1 MINEL
6 SIKYQKQAAWFV
18 FVIFSF
24 QMITPAIA
32 YPMEPPVQKPFRT
45 NNYRYLL
52 STKNNPEHPGPYI
65 SSHIKHDFSTKAR
78 SQQIKEN
85 RKTAG
90 PGPGQPE
97 MQTFQSVNTSNMV
110 DLFTGDFSYNI
121 PLLDVGGYP
130 VNIHYTGG
138 VSMDQEASWVG
149 LGWNI
154 NPGTISRNMRGIPDD
169 FDGEDSIVRT
179 QHVKPN
185 KTAGVTVG
193 GDVELTGLPLHVG
206 ASLGIFKNNY
216 NGWGI
221 ESGINAAINSSD
233 KSSGALSG
241 GLSLS
246 NNSQTGLTISPSI
259 SVNLGQQEQDLH
271 GKSTLSTNYNSRT
284 GISALQLHT
293 EVRAENDDDKKLT
306 NALHNV
312 SDNIP
317 NTVSLSFAVP
327 SYIPTIS
334 MPYTSTNYA
343 LTVKIGGE
351 IATLHPNVY
360 ANGYVSQQ
368 EIKTEDQ
375 KQSIPAIGYLYYTEG
390 NDQPNALL
398 DVNREKET
406 QFNIKSSPVI
416 AIPQYTY
423 DLYSISGEGTGGM
436 FRPYRGDIG
445 FARDASMRTKSATY
459 NGSVDLGFGGY
470 FHVGTDFIPIK
481 AITESRGWQNHSAN
495 SINNYIRF
503 QKNDTTFQSVY
514 FRNPG
519 EKTSN
524 TNAYYHSVGDD
535 ALMRIKL
542 GGDKSNIIAL
552 NTFTLLKGGQ
562 QTGEIPVTAPPVKIN
577 RDKRTQLISYL
588 TADEA
593 SQYGLDKTIKSY
605 KENTVPTGNCSD
617 SFTVISRVDNVIRK
631 KHHLSEIDVTNS
643 DGRRYIYGLPAY
655 NVEQKEVTFSVNK
668 EIDSNNFNN
677 GLVGYSPAGVYNGNY
692 YQGDNSPG
700 NNKGKENYYTE
711 DSVPAYA
718 HDFLLTGV
726 LSPDYVD
733 ITGDGITPDD
743 IGDGVKFNYTRVYGA
758 DNDFFDWR
766 TPTQENKANYNEG
779 LKTYSRDD
787 KGTYLYGK
795 KEVWYLNSI
804 ESKTMIAV
812 FKISNNRKDAEAEKG
827 ENGGLDDL
835 KQLRR
840 LDEIDLYAKA
850 DLVEN
855 GTKAKPIKTVHF
867 VYSYTLCHGIDPADS
882 SVAKLTLDSIW
893 FSYNANYKG
902 RINPYVFH
910 YNPGSSGTPQAEY
923 NPSYNPKNYDRWGN
937 FKDPKSNPGSLS
949 NVDYPYSVQDSVSA
963 AQNASAWEMTD
974 IQLPSSGRLKITYE
988 SDDYAY
994 VQNKRACEL
1003 FQIAG
1008 FASDPAFTPTNQLYA
1023 SSSIENYY
1031 VFVNTNLSIPDTASL
1046 RRAFLGNNDTVYF
1059 KIAVQMPLDMW
1070 GSGYE
1075 FVPGYGVVAAIG
1087 FSGSNIHQF
1096 WLKLKPIDKES
1107 PISKNALQ
1115 FLRLNLPSKAYPG
1128 SETGNDLS
1136 FSSAVSM
1143 LASSYKEIANT
1154 INGFDKEAK
1163 IKELC
1168 KYADLS
1174 KSFIR
1179 LTSPVYKKYGGGYRV
1194 RRVELFDNW
1203 NKMTGQKEA
1212 SYGQEYTYTTTEKV
1226 NDQSITISSGVASYE
1241 PNIGN
1246 EENPFREPIPFA
1258 EQLAPLAPVNYTYVE
1273 KPIGEAFYPSA
1284 SVGYSRVI
1292 VRTINRKAKSANGW
1306 EETTFYTTKDFPTL
1320 VDYTVLDD
1328 YSKKRY
1334 NPVLSSFLK
1343 INAKNFMTLSQG
1355 FKVELNDM
1363 NGKMKSEA
1371 SYAETDS
1378 LHPIKGSYYFYKED
1392 NPNAFQK
1399 HLNNSVPVLDSLTGH
1414 IDENGTIGKD
1424 IEVMVDMREQSTKS
1438 ITTAYS
1444 PNVDVIP
1451 FFWFPLP
1458 IPSVWPLP
1466 QKEQTM
1472 FRSAATVKIIHR
1484 YGILDSVVVIDKGS
1498 VVSTKNLVY
1507 DGETGD
1513 VIVSRT
1519 NNEFN
1524 DPVYNFNYPA
1534 YWAYSG
1540 MAPAYQNMG
1549 AVFYHKNIMCINGK
1563 LFNAQD
1569 GSDFNTKRFF
1579 ESGDELWVRS
1589 ANQVPYDPLCSVLHP
1604 DLSARPQ
1611 KLWVVDASKGKEKA
1625 EGLFLIDKDGVP
1637 YTGVIDSLK
1646 IIRSG
1651 KRNMSAASAG
1661 SIVSLADPVREVSP
1675 GNFKIVIDSA
1685 TSVIHTTA
1693 TSYKDLWQVENTLF
1707 QKDTVVTVYDTI
1719 TVHPTTDV
1727 TTFREETVHGSLVDL
1742 TSTGEAVT
1750 VHSPNIAASADMRA
1764 ASNGVSCG
1772 WSYAMLTKSAITFDT
1787 SAIPSGSTILSATL
1801 NLTPRIPFDLWVRK
1815 KLKRGK
1821 SRVLC
1826 GYSNTYD
1833 WSKTNNYYAG
1843 DGYAALGRITTS
1855 WNIYTP
1861 YSSIETFVNSRIG
1874 VIWYQYNNLNVTS
1887 LLQEMV
1893 DYHTKYGLMFEMFGT
1908 YDGINYLDFCSGYQP
1923 NINNRNGSGCSDE
1936 SGTLPCTCQAP
1947 VLTITYRIAV
1957 DTTIKVCRANI
1968 SDTATNPYR
1977 WGILGN
1983 WRIDKAYTYY
1993 GDRKEDDAAITAS
2006 NIRKEGVLKD
2016 FTPFWQFTD
2025 STLLANPDTTKW
2037 VWNSAMS
2044 KYNRKGFEIENYDP
2058 LGRYNSGLYGYNETL
2073 PIAVSQNSKYRE
2085 LLFDG
2090 FEDYNYQAENCVI
2103 CPSSREFD
2111 FTTGNSNV
2119 SVSNQQSHTGLYSLK
2134 INAGFN
2140 SSLTIPVSPDT
2151 LLPAL
2156 SFKID
2161 SSAIYKTSVI
2171 GKGMGLSAS
2180 YYGYRGGKTPCGT
2193 DITFTRI
2200 DTTIDFMWGLTAPF
2214 PAMCP
2219 NHYTVTWQ
2227 GYIQAPSSGDFTF
2240 YGNSD
2245 FLISARINNQ
2255 TLFVGKSGQ
2264 GTISLVAGN
2273 IYPLTVQY
2281 TYNSIWFHP
2290 FSSVH
2295 LYWSSNIMPKS
2306 IVPKEFLYNQNMT
2319 PADTVGSFSSTILKY
2334 CINANNVKQN
2344 NMIRPT
2350 FSPVQGDHLIV
2361 SGWVRIDA
2369 TDCNSIPAIDN
2380 VINASFDAGGS
2391 NPVTL
2396 QRTGTRIEGWQRY
2409 EGEVTVPVNAT
2420 TMTISITAPSTNNI
2434 FLDDIRVQPFNS
2446 SMKGFV
2452 YNPVNLRLMAEL
2464 DENNYATFYEYDDD
2478 GTLVRVKKE
2487 TEQGIKT
2494 VQETRSA
2501 LIKDN

>member
-6 SIKYQKQAAWFV
+6 SIKYQKPAAWFV

-24 QMITPAIA
+24 QMIMPVIA
-32 YPMEPPVQKPFRT
+32 YPREQAIQRAYKID
-45 NNYRYLL
+45 NYQLWHSPKENSML
-52 STKNNPEHPGPYI
+52 SEPYI
-65 SSHIKHDFSTKAR
+65 SSDIKHVFSIKKGAG
-78 SQQIKEN
+78 SQIRGN
-85 RKTAG
+85 MKTAG

-138 VSMDQEASWVG
+138 ISMDQESSWVG

-169 FDGEDSIVRT
+169 FDGQDSIVRT

-185 KTAGVTVG
+185 KTVGVTVG
-193 GDVELTGLPLHVG
+193 GDVELKGLPLHVG

-221 ESGINAAINSSD
+221 ENGINAAINSSD

-271 GKSTLSTNYNSRT
+271 GRSTLSTNYNSRT

-293 EVRAENDDDKKLT
+293 EVRAEIDDDKKLS
-306 NALHNV
+306 NASQNIT
-312 SDNIP
+312 DNIP

-351 IATLHPNVY
+351 IATVHPSVY

-368 EIKTEDQ
+368 EIKPADQ
-375 KQSIPAIGYLYYTEG
+375 KQSIPAIGYLYYTQG
-390 NDQPNALL
+390 NNQPNALL

-406 QFNIKSSPVI
+406 QFNVKSSPVI

-445 FARDASMRTKSATY
+445 FARDANMRTKSATY
-459 NGSVDLGFGGY
+459 NGSVDLGFGAY

-481 AITESRGWQNHSAN
+481 AITESKGWQNQGTN

-503 QKNDTTFQSVY
+503 QKNDTTFQNVY

-524 TNAYYHSVGDD
+524 TKAYYHSIGDD

-552 NTFTLLKGGQ
+552 NTFSLLKGGQ
-562 QTGEIPVTAPPVKIN
+562 QTGEITLTAPAVKIN

-593 SQYGLDKTIKSY
+593 SEYGLDKTIKSY

-617 SFTVISRVDNVIRK
+617 SFAVIPRVDNVIRK

-655 NVEQKEVTFSVNK
+655 NVEQKEVTFSVDK

-677 GLVGYSPAGVYNGNY
+677 GLVNYSPAGVYNGTY
-692 YQGDNSPG
+692 YQGDNSAG
-700 NNKGKENYYTE
+700 NNKGKENYYTQ
-711 DSVPAYA
+711 DSIPAYA

-743 IGDGVKFNYTRVYGA
+743 IGDGVKFNYTRVYGE
-758 DNDFFDWR
+758 DNNFFDWR

-850 DLVEN
+850 DLVAN
-855 GTKAKPIKTVHF
+855 GAKARPIKTVHF
-867 VYSYTLCHGIDPADS
+867 VYSYTLCPGIDPGNS

-910 YNPGSSGTPQAEY
+910 YSPGSSGTPQAEY

-937 FKDPKSNPGSLS
+937 FKNPKSNPGGLS
-949 NVDYPYSVQDSVSA
+949 NVDYPYSVEDSVSA
-963 AQNASAWEMTD
+963 AQNSSAWEMTD
-974 IQLPSSGRLKITYE
+974 VQLPSSGRLKITYE

-994 VQNKRACEL
+994 VQNKRACNL

-1008 FASDPAFTPTNQLYA
+1008 FASDPTFTPTNQLYT

-1059 KIAVQMPLDMW
+1059 KIAVQMPPDMW

-1075 FVPGYGVVAAIG
+1075 FVPGYGVVSAIG
-1087 FSGSNIHQF
+1087 FSGNIHQF
-1096 WLKLKPIDKES
+1096 WLKLKAIDNES

-1143 LASSYKEIANT
+1143 LASSYREIANT

-1168 KYADLS
+1168 KYSDLS

-1179 LTSPVYKKYGGGYRV
+1179 LTNPVYKKYGGGYRV
-1194 RRVELFDNW
+1194 KRVELFDNW
-1203 NKMTGQKEA
+1203 NKMTSQKEA
-1212 SYGQEYTYTTTEKV
+1212 SYGQEYDYTTTEKV
-1226 NDQSITISSGVASYE
+1226 NGESLTISSGVASYE

-1258 EQLAPLAPVNYTYVE
+1258 EQLAPLAPVNYTYIE

-1292 VRTINRKAKSANGW
+1292 VRTINRKARSANGW
-1306 EETTFYTTKDFPTL
+1306 QETTFYTTKDFPTL

-1378 LHPIKGSYYFYKED
+1378 LHPIKGSYYFYNED

-1414 IDENGTIGKD
+1414 IDENGTVGKD

-1540 MAPAYQNMG
+1540 MAPAYQNIG
-1549 AVFYHKNIMCINGK
+1549 TVFYQKNIMCINGK
-1563 LFNAQD
+1563 LFNAAD
-1569 GSDFNTKRFF
+1569 GSDFDTKKFF

-1589 ANQVPYDPLCSVLHP
+1589 AKHVPYDPQCAVLHP
-1604 DLSARPQ
+1604 DISGKPQ
-1611 KLWVVDASKGKEKA
+1611 KLWVVDASRGKEKA

-1661 SIVSLADPVREVSP
+1661 SILSLVDPVREVSP

-1685 TSVIHTTA
+1685 TNVIHTTA

-1719 TVHPTTDV
+1719 TVHPAIDV
-1727 TTFREETVHGSLVDL
+1727 TTFREETVHGSLADL

-1764 ASNGVSCG
+1764 ASNGLSCG
-1772 WSYAMLTKSAITFDT
+1772 WSYGMLTKSAITFDT
-1787 SAIPSGSTILSATL
+1787 SAIPSGSIILSATL

-1861 YSSIETFVNSRIG
+1861 YSSIETSVNSRIG
-1874 VIWYQYNNLNVTS
+1874 VIWYNYNNLNVTS

-1893 DYHTKYGLMFEMFGT
+1893 NYHTKYGLMFEMFGT
-1908 YDGINYLDFCSGYQP
+1908 YDGINFLDFCSGYQP

-1936 SGTLPCTCQAP
+1936 TGTLPCTCQAP
-1947 VLTITYRIAV
+1947 ALTITYRIPV

-1983 WRIDKAYTYY
+1983 WRVDKAYSYY
-1993 GDRKEDDAAITAS
+1993 GDRKENDASITAT
-2006 NIRKEGVLKD
+2006 NIRKEGALKD

-2025 STLLANPDTTKW
+2025 STLLDNPDTAKW

-2073 PIAVSQNSKYRE
+2073 PVAVSQNSKYSE

-2090 FEDYNYQAENCVI
+2090 FEDYNYKAENCVM

-2111 FTTGNSNV
+2111 FATGNNNV
-2119 SVSNQQSHTGLYSLK
+2119 SISNQQSHTGLYSLK

-2140 SSLTIPVSPDT
+2140 SSLTIPVTPDT

-2161 SSAIYKTSVI
+2161 SSAIYKTSVV
-2171 GKGMGLSAS
+2171 GKGTGLSAS

-2193 DITFTRI
+2193 DLTFTRI
-2200 DTTIDFMWGLTAPF
+2200 DTAIDFMWGLTAPF

-2245 FLISARINNQ
+2245 FVISARINNQ

-2319 PADTVGSFSSTILKY
+2319 PADTVGSFSGTILKY
-2334 CINANNVKQN
+2334 CINANSVKQN

-2369 TDCNSIPAIDN
+2369 TDCNNLPAIDN
-2380 VINASFDAGGS
+2380 VINAGFDVGGNTS
-2391 NPVTL
+2391 VTL
-2396 QRTGTRIEGWQRY
+2396 QRTGARIEGWQRY
-2409 EGEVTVPVNAT
+2409 EGEVMVPVNAS
-2420 TMTISITAPSTNNI
+2420 TMTISIAAPSANNI

-2487 TEQGIKT
+2487 TEQGIQT

>member
-6 SIKYQKQAAWFV
+6 SIKYQKPAAWFV

-24 QMITPAIA
+24 QMILPVIA
-32 YPMEPPVQKPFRT
+32 YPMPGVQKPT
-45 NNYRYLL
+45 YNYPYFSAAKNPIPSGPPI
-52 STKNNPEHPGPYI
+52 STDT
-65 SSHIKHDFSTKAR
+65 KHDFSIKKEAGL
-78 SQQIKEN
+78 QQIRGN
-85 RKTAG
+85 MKTTG

-138 VSMDQEASWVG
+138 ISMDQEASWVG

-169 FDGEDSIVRT
+169 FDGQDSIVRT

-193 GDVELTGLPLHVG
+193 GDVELVGLPLNVG

-221 ESGINAAINSSD
+221 ETGINAAINSSD
-233 KSSGALSG
+233 KSSGSLTE
-241 GLSLS
+241 GLSLT
-246 NNSQTGLTISPSI
+246 NNSQTGLSISPSI
-259 SVNLGQQEQDLH
+259 SIGLGQDDQELH
-271 GKSTLSTNYNSRT
+271 GNSTLSTNYNSRT

-293 EVRAENDDDKKLT
+293 EVRGEDDDNKKLS
-306 NALHNV
+306 NASKNF
-312 SDNIP
+312 SGSIP
-317 NTVSLSFAVP
+317 NTASLSFAVP
-327 SYIPTIS
+327 SYIPTIN
-334 MPYTSTNYA
+334 MPYTSTQYA
-343 LTVKIGGE
+343 LTVKLGLE
-351 IATLHPNVY
+351 KWTLHPNVY
-360 ANGYVSQQ
+360 ADGYVSQQ
-368 EIKTEDQ
+368 EIKPEDQ
-375 KQSIPAIGYLYYTEG
+375 RQAIPAIGYLYYTEG
-390 NDQPNALL
+390 NNQPNALL

-406 QFNIKSSPVI
+406 QFNVKSSPVI

-459 NGSVDLGFGGY
+459 NGSVDLGFGAY

-481 AITESRGWQNHSAN
+481 AITESKGWQNQGAN
-495 SINNYIRF
+495 SMNNYIRF

-524 TNAYYHSVGDD
+524 TDAYYHSIGDD

-542 GGDKSNIIAL
+542 GGDKSNITAL

-593 SQYGLDKTIKSY
+593 SQYGLDKTIRSY
-605 KENTVPTGNCSD
+605 KENTIPTGNCSD

-655 NVEQKEVTFSVNK
+655 NVEQKEVTFSVDK

-677 GLVGYSPAGVYNGNY
+677 GLVSYSPAGVYNGNY

-700 NNKGKENYYTE
+700 NNKGKENYYTQ
-711 DSVPAYA
+711 DSIPAYA

-758 DNDFFDWR
+758 DNNFFDWR

-804 ESKTMIAV
+804 ESKTMIAI

-850 DLVEN
+850 DLVAN
-855 GTKAKPIKTVHF
+855 GTKARPIKTVHF
-867 VYSYTLCHGIDPADS
+867 VYSYTLCPGIDPDDP

-910 YNPGSSGTPQAEY
+910 YSPGSSGTPQAEY

-937 FKDPKSNPGSLS
+937 FKDPKSNPGGLS

-1008 FASDPAFTPTNQLYA
+1008 FASDPAFTPTNQLYT
-1023 SSSIENYY
+1023 SSSIANNY
-1031 VFVNTNLSIPDTASL
+1031 VFVNTDLSIPDTASL
-1046 RRAFLGNNDTVYF
+1046 RRAFLGNNDTIYF
-1059 KIAVQMPLDMW
+1059 KIAVQMPSDMW

-1087 FSGSNIHQF
+1087 FSGSNTHQF
-1096 WLKLKPIDKES
+1096 WLKLKPIDNES

-1143 LASSYKEIANT
+1143 LASSFKEIANT

-1179 LTSPVYKKYGGGYRV
+1179 LTSPIYKKYGGGYRV
-1194 RRVELFDNW
+1194 KRVELFDNW

-1212 SYGQEYTYTTTEKV
+1212 SYGQEYDYTTTEKI
-1226 NDQSITISSGVASYE
+1226 NGESLTISSGVASYE

-1306 EETTFYTTKDFPTL
+1306 QETTFYTTKDFPTL

-1334 NPVLSSFLK
+1334 NPILSSILK
-1343 INAKNFMTLSQG
+1343 INAKNFITLSQG
-1355 FKVELNDM
+1355 FKIELNDM

-1378 LHPIKGSYYFYKED
+1378 LHPVKASYYFYKED
-1392 NPNAFQK
+1392 NPGAFQK
-1399 HLNNSVPVLDSLTGH
+1399 HLNNSVPVLDSLNGH

-1458 IPSVWPLP
+1458 VPSKWGLP

-1540 MAPAYQNMG
+1540 MAPAYQNSG
-1549 AVFYHKNIMCINGK
+1549 TVFYNKNIMCVNGK

-1569 GSDFNTKRFF
+1569 GSDFNTKKFF

-1604 DLSARPQ
+1604 DLSATPQ

-1651 KRNMSAASAG
+1651 KRNMSAESAG
-1661 SIVSLADPVREVSP
+1661 SIVSLADPVREITP

-1719 TVHPTTDV
+1719 TVQPSIDV
-1727 TTFREETVHGSLVDL
+1727 TTFREETVHASLVDL

-1750 VHSPNIAASADMRA
+1750 VHSPNIAASTDMRA
-1764 ASNGVSCG
+1764 ASNGLSCG
-1772 WSYAMLTKSAITFDT
+1772 WSYGMLTKSAITFDT
-1787 SAIPSGSTILSATL
+1787 SAIPPGSTILSATL
-1801 NLTPRIPFDLWVRK
+1801 NLTPRIPFDLWFRK

-1833 WSKTNNYYAG
+1833 WSKATNYYAG
-1843 DGYAALGRITTS
+1843 QGYAALGRITTP
-1855 WNIYTP
+1855 WNIYTS
-1861 YSSIETFVNSRIG
+1861 YNSIQTSSNSRIG
-1874 VIWYQYNNLNVTS
+1874 VIWYNYSNLNITS
-1887 LLQEMV
+1887 LMQEMV
-1893 DYHTKYGLMFEMFGT
+1893 NYDTKYGLMFEIPAT
-1908 YDGINYLDFCSGYQP
+1908 YAGINFLDFCSGYQP
-1923 NINNRNGSGCSDE
+1923 NINNIPGSGCSDKG
-1936 SGTLPCTCQAP
+1936 GTLPCTCQAP
-1947 VLTITYRIAV
+1947 VLTITYRIPV

-1983 WRIDKAYTYY
+1983 WRADKAYSYY
-1993 GDRKEDDAAITAS
+1993 GDRKENDASITAT
-2006 NIRKEGVLKD
+2006 NVRKEGVLKD

-2025 STLLANPDTTKW
+2025 STLSANPDTSKW
-2037 VWNSAMS
+2037 VWNSSMS

-2058 LGRYNSGLYGYNETL
+2058 LDRYNSGLYGYNETL
-2073 PIAVSQNSKYRE
+2073 PVAVSQNSKYRE

-2090 FEDYNYQAENCVI
+2090 FEDYNYKAENCVI

-2119 SVSNQQSHTGLYSLK
+2119 SISNQQSHTGLYSLK

-2161 SSAIYKTSVI
+2161 SSAIYKTYVT
-2171 GKGMGLSAS
+2171 GKGTGLSAS
-2180 YYGYRGGKTPCGT
+2180 YYGYLGGKTPCGT
-2193 DITFTRI
+2193 DLTFTRI

-2227 GYIQAPSSGDFTF
+2227 GYIQAPSTGVFTF
-2240 YGNSD
+2240 YGSSD
-2245 FLISARINNQ
+2245 YMISAKINNQ
-2255 TLFVGKSGQ
+2255 TLFVGRSGQ
-2264 GTISLVAGN
+2264 GSIPLVAGN

-2281 TYNSIWFHP
+2281 TYSSIWFHP
-2290 FSSVH
+2290 TSSVH
-2295 LYWSSNIMPKS
+2295 LYWSSNIMPIS
-2306 IVPKEFLYNQNMT
+2306 IVPKQFLYNENMT
-2319 PADTVGSFSSTILKY
+2319 PADTVGSYSSTILKY
-2334 CINANNVKQN
+2334 CINANNVKQS

-2361 SGWVRIDA
+2361 SGWARIDA
-2369 TDCNSIPAIDN
+2369 TDCNSIPAIDD

-2452 YNPVNLRLMAEL
+2452 YDPVNLRLMAEL

-2494 VQETRSA
+2494 IQETRSA

>member
-6 SIKYQKQAAWFV
+6 SLKYQKPAAWFV

-24 QMITPAIA
+24 QMILPVIA
-32 YPMEPPVQKPFRT
+32 YPMPDVQKPIY
-45 NNYRYLL
+45 NYQYFLAA
-52 STKNNPEHPGPYI
+52 KNNPIPSVPHI
-65 SSHIKHDFSTKAR
+65 STDTKHDFSIKKEAGL
-78 SQQIKEN
+78 QQIRGN
-85 RKTAG
+85 MKTTG

-138 VSMDQEASWVG
+138 ISMDQEASWVG

-154 NPGTISRNMRGIPDD
+154 NPGTISRSMRGIPDD
-169 FDGEDSIVRT
+169 FDGQDSIVRT

-193 GDVELTGLPLHVG
+193 GDLELVGLPLHVG

-216 NGWGI
+216 NGWGL
-221 ESGINAAINSSD
+221 ETGINAAINSSD

-246 NNSQTGLTISPSI
+246 NNSQTGLTVSPSI
-259 SVNLGQQEQDLH
+259 SVNLGQQDQELH
-271 GKSTLSTNYNSRT
+271 GNSSLSTNYNSRT

-293 EVRAENDDDKKLT
+293 EVRGQVDNEKKLM
-306 NALHNV
+306 NALTN
-312 SDNIP
+312 SGTSIP
-317 NTVSLSFAVP
+317 DGSLSFAVP

-334 MPYTSTNYA
+334 MPYTSTQYA
-343 LTVKIGGE
+343 LTVKLGGE
-351 IATLHPNVY
+351 HWTVHPNVY

-368 EIKTEDQ
+368 EIKPEDQ
-375 KQSIPAIGYLYYTEG
+375 RQAIPAIGYLYYTEG
-390 NDQPNALL
+390 NDKPNALL

-406 QFNIKSSPVI
+406 QFNGKSSPMI

-445 FARDASMRTKSATY
+445 FVKDHAMRTKSATY
-459 NGSVDLGFGGY
+459 NGSVDLGFGQY
-470 FHVGTDFIPIK
+470 FHLGIDYIPIN
-481 AITESRGWQNHSAN
+481 AVTQTQGWQNSGAGT
-495 SINNYIRF
+495 INNYIRF

-524 TNAYYHSVGDD
+524 TKAYYHSVGDD

-542 GGDKSNIIAL
+542 GGNKSNIIAL
-552 NTFTLLKGGQ
+552 NAFTLVKNGQ
-562 QTGEIPVTAPPVKIN
+562 QAGEIPITAPPVKIN
-577 RDKRTQLISYL
+577 RDKRTQLISYF

-605 KENTVPTGNCSD
+605 KENSIPIGNCSD
-617 SFTVISRVDNVIRK
+617 SFTVIPRVDNFVHK
-631 KHHLSEIDVTNS
+631 KNHLSEIDVTNS
-643 DGRRYIYGLPAY
+643 DGRRYVYGLPAY
-655 NVEQKEVTFSVNK
+655 NIEQKEVTFSVEK
-668 EIDSNNFNN
+668 EIDSNSINN
-677 GLVGYSPAGVYNGNY
+677 GLVNYVPAGFNNGNY
-692 YQGDNSPG
+692 YHGDNSPW
-700 NNKGKENYYTE
+700 NNKGKENYYTQ
-711 DSVPAYA
+711 DSIPSYA

-743 IGDGVKFNYTRVYGA
+743 IGDAVKFNYSRIYGS
-758 DNDFFDWR
+758 DNNFFDWR

-779 LKTYSRDD
+779 LRTYSRDD

-812 FKISNNRKDAEAEKG
+812 FKVSSDRKDAKAEKG

-840 LDEIDLYAKA
+840 LDEIDLYTKA
-850 DLVEN
+850 DLIAN
-855 GTKAKPIKTVHF
+855 GTKAKPIKSVHF
-867 VYSYTLCHGIDPADS
+867 VYSYTLCPGIDPNDPQA
-882 SVAKLTLDSIW
+882 AKLTLDSIW

-910 YNPGSSGTPQAEY
+910 YSPGSSGTPQAEY

-937 FKDPKSNPGSLS
+937 FKDSQSNPGSLS
-949 NVDYPYSVQDSVSA
+949 NVDYPYSVQDSVMASK
-963 AQNASAWEMTD
+963 NASAWEMTD

-994 VQNKRACEL
+994 VQNKRACEM

-1008 FASDPAFTPTNQLYA
+1008 FASDPSFNPSNQLYT

-1031 VFVNTNLSIPDTASL
+1031 LFVNTTLSIPDTAAL

-1059 KIAVQMPLDMW
+1059 KIAVQMPSDMW

-1075 FVPGYGVVAAIG
+1075 FVPGYGIVTSVG
-1087 FSGSNIHQF
+1087 VSVNNDHQF
-1096 WLKLKPIDKES
+1096 WLKLKPIDNES
-1107 PISKNALQ
+1107 PVAKSALQ

-1143 LASSYKEIANT
+1143 LASSYKEIANS
-1154 INGFDKEAK
+1154 INGFDKEAR
-1163 IKELC
+1163 IKGLC

-1179 LTSPVYKKYGGGYRV
+1179 LTCPNYKKYGGGYRV
-1194 RRVELFDNW
+1194 KRVELFDNW

-1212 SYGQEYTYTTTEKV
+1212 SYGQEYSYTTTEKV

-1258 EQLAPLAPVNYTYVE
+1258 EKLAPLAPVNYTYVE
-1273 KPIGEAFYPSA
+1273 KPIGESFYPSA
-1284 SVGYSRVI
+1284 SIGYSRVV
-1292 VRTINRKAKSANGW
+1292 VRTINRRAKSANGW
-1306 EETTFYTTKDFPTL
+1306 QESTFYTTKEFPTL
-1320 VDYTVLDD
+1320 VEYSVLDD

-1363 NGKMKSEA
+1363 NGKAKSEA

-1378 LHPIKGSYYFYKED
+1378 LHPIKASYYFYKED

-1399 HLNNSVPVLDSLTGH
+1399 HLNNSVAVLDSLNGH
-1414 IDENGTIGKD
+1414 IDESGIIGKD
-1424 IEVMVDMREQSTKS
+1424 IEVMVDMREQSSKS
-1438 ITTAYS
+1438 ITMAYS

-1451 FFWFPLP
+1451 IFGFPIP
-1458 IPSVWPLP
+1458 FPSVWPLP

-1498 VVSTKNLVY
+1498 TVSTKNLVY

-1513 VIVSRT
+1513 VVISRT

-1540 MAPAYQNMG
+1540 MGPAYQNMG
-1549 AVFYHKNIMCINGK
+1549 SVFYHKNIMCINGK
-1563 LFNAQD
+1563 LFNAYD
-1569 GSDFNTKRFF
+1569 GSDFEANKFF

-1589 ANQVPYDPLCSVLHP
+1589 TKQVPYDPQCPVLHA
-1604 DLSARPQ
+1604 DISAIPK
-1611 KLWVVDASKGKEKA
+1611 KLWVVDASKGQEKG
-1625 EGLFLIDKDGVP
+1625 EGLYLIDKAGVP

-1646 IIRSG
+1646 VIRSG

-1661 SIVSLADPVREVSP
+1661 SLVSLGNPVREIVP
-1675 GNFKIVIDSA
+1675 GNFKIVIDSN
-1685 TSVIHTTA
+1685 TNVIHTTA

-1707 QKDTVVTVYDTI
+1707 QKDTVVTVYDTV
-1719 TVHPTTDV
+1719 TVHPSVDV
-1727 TTFREETVHGSLVDL
+1727 TTFRQETLHTQPVNL

-1750 VHSPNIAASADMRA
+1750 VHSPNIGASTDLRA
-1764 ASNGVSCG
+1764 ATNGIFCG
-1772 WSYAMLTKSAITFDT
+1772 WSYALLTKSAITFDT
-1787 SAIPSGSTILSATL
+1787 SSIPQGSTILSATL
-1801 NLTPRIPFDLWVRK
+1801 NLTPRIPYDLWFRK
-1815 KLKRGK
+1815 KIRTG
-1821 SRVLC
+1821 RRLC
-1826 GYSNTYD
+1826 GHTNSYD
-1833 WSKTNNYYAG
+1833 WSKANNFYAG
-1843 DGYAALGRITTS
+1843 SGYAALARITTP
-1855 WNIYTP
+1855 WNINTP
-1861 YSSIETFVNSRIG
+1861 YSSIQTSLNSSIG
-1874 VIWYQYNNLNVTS
+1874 VIWYNYNNLNITS

-1893 DYHTKYGLMFEMFGT
+1893 NYHTKYGLMFEIPAT
-1908 YDGINYLDFCSGYQP
+1908 YEGVNFLDFCSGYQA

-1936 SGTLPCTCQAP
+1936 TGTLPCTCQAP
-1947 VLTITYRIAV
+1947 VLTITYRIPV

-1983 WRIDKAYTYY
+1983 WRVDKVYSYY
-1993 GDRKEDDAAITAS
+1993 GDRKENDASITAT

-2016 FTPFWQFTD
+2016 FTPFWQFTS
-2025 STLLANPDTTKW
+2025 STLSANPDTSKW

-2073 PIAVSQNSKYRE
+2073 PVAVSQNSEYRE

-2090 FEDYNYQAENCVI
+2090 FEDYNYKSQNCVV

-2119 SVSNQQSHTGLYSLK
+2119 SVNNQQSHTGLYSLK

-2140 SSLTIPVSPDT
+2140 SSLVVPVGADT

-2180 YYGYRGGKTPCGT
+2180 YYGYRGGKVPCGT
-2193 DITFTRI
+2193 DLTFTRI
-2200 DTTIDFMWGLTAPF
+2200 DTTIDFIWGLTP
-2214 PAMCP
+2214 PYPELCSK
-2219 NHYTVTWQ
+2219 HYTVTWQ

-2245 FLISARINNQ
+2245 YMISARINNR

-2273 IYPLTVQY
+2273 IYPLIVQY
-2281 TYNSIWFHP
+2281 TYNSVWFHP

-2295 LYWSSNIMPKS
+2295 LYWSSNIMPKT
-2306 IVPKEFLYNQNMT
+2306 IVPKEFLYNENMT
-2319 PADTVGSFSSTILKY
+2319 TSDTVGSFSSTILKY
-2334 CINANNVKQN
+2334 CINANNVKQK

-2350 FSPVQGDHLIV
+2350 FSPIQGDHLIV

-2369 TDCNSIPAIDN
+2369 ADCNSLPAIDN
-2380 VINASFDAGGS
+2380 VISANFDVGGNS
-2391 NPVTL
+2391 SVTL

-2409 EGEVTVPVNAT
+2409 EGEVMVPANASS
-2420 TMTISITAPSTNNI
+2420 MTISISAPAANNI

-2452 YNPVNLRLMAEL
+2452 YDPVNLRLMAEL

-2494 VQETRSA
+2494 IQETRSA
-2501 LIKDN
+2501 LLKDN